1 MRLTLH
7 ALVPISVLAGFVA
20 GQRLSSGPIRVAGGG
35 QDGGAAHASQAAA
48 PAPGAPDAGAWS
60 TTGEETP
67 LPEGLD
73 AAELRNIRVFRAAAP
88 SVVNVTSIALR
99 RDVFSFDVLRIP
111 QGTGS
116 GFIWDSAG
124 HIVTNFHVIQQGN
137 AFTVTLANHET
148 YDAEVTGYAE
158 DKDLAVIRIKA
169 PSAELRPI
177 DVGRSHD
184 LVVGQTVL
192 AVGNP
197 FGLDHSLTIGVVSAL
212 GRELQSPSGRTI
224 RDVIQTDA
232 AINPGNSG
240 GPLLDSRG
248 RVVGINS
255 AILSPS
261 GTSAG
266 IGFAVPVD
274 TVRRLVPQLIA
285 HGRIAEPG
293 IGISLVAD
301 SVAEKLGLD
310 GVLIYGVQR
319 GSPAAAAGLTGLA
332 TNPNGRIALGDRIVA
347 VDGKKVG
354 SGDDLLDAFEQA
366 GVDTTV
372 TLDVVRES
380 RHREVRV
387 KLVAVE

>member
-1 MRLTLH
+1 MRLARR
-7 ALVPISVLAGFVA
+7 ALVPIALFAAFLVGRSFSVRTVA
-20 GQRLSSGPIRVAGGG
+20 PTGSGVKGAATP
-35 QDGGAAHASQAAA
+35 AAHAES
-48 PAPGAPDAGAWS
+48 APDANSADRTGA
-60 TTGEETP
+60 GEETP

-73 AAELRNIRVFRAAAP
+73 PDELRNIRIFRAAAP

-99 RDVFSFDVLRIP
+99 RDFFSLDVMRIP

-116 GFIWDSAG
+116 GFIWDEDG
-124 HIVTNFHVIQQGN
+124 HVVTNFHVIQQGN
-137 AFTVTLANHET
+137 AFTVTLANQET
-148 YDAEVTGYAE
+148 YDAEVTGFAE
-158 DKDLAVIRIKA
+158 DKDLAVIKIKA
-169 PSAELRPI
+169 PRSALRPI
-177 DVGRSHD
+177 AIGHSHD

-224 RDVIQTDA
+224 HDVIQTDA

-240 GPLLDSRG
+240 GPLLDSHG

-255 AILSPS
+255 AIYSPS

-266 IGFAVPVD
+266 IGFAVPAD

-285 HGRIAEPG
+285 HGHVAEPG
-293 IGISLVAD
+293 IGISLVSN

-319 GSPAAAAGLTGLA
+319 GSPAAAAGLAGLSTNATG
-332 TNPNGRIALGDRIVA
+332 RVVLGDRIVA

-354 SGDDLLDAFEQA
+354 SGDDLLDAFERA
-366 GVDTTV
+366 GVDATV
-372 TLDVVRES
+372 TLNVVRED
-380 RHREVRV
+380 RHREVTV